1 MRKKI
6 RQPSIVPQWVNL
18 QNFVNRRNKRKKLL
32 AFLNRK
38 IKIKRQPF
46 LELQMHRI
54 HHMQYFKLKFL
65 NHFDKVKDFKNL
77 HCVPKV
83 SKLAFVAILDEKTE
97 TKIFDFCTLVI
108 NIYHPVLRFVKET
121 NAFKLFDRLLFFSS
135 FT

>member
-1 MRKKI
+1 MG
-6 RQPSIVPQWVNL
+6 WVNL
-18 QNFVNRRNKRKKLL
+18 QNFMGKKNTRKQLL

-38 IKIKRQPF
+38 IKVKKATF

-65 NHFDKVKDFKNL
+65 NHFDKVKDFRNL

-97 TKIFDFCTLVI
+97 TKNFDFCTLFI

>member
-1 MRKKI
+1 MLIEKNTQKK
-6 RQPSIVPQWVNL
+6 Q
-18 QNFVNRRNKRKKLL
+18 LL
-32 AFLNRK
+32 AFLN
-38 IKIKRQPF
+38 IKIKVKKATF
-46 LELQMHRI
+46 LELHMHRI
-54 HHMQYFKLKFL
+54 HQMQYFKLNFL
-65 NHFDKVKDFKNL
+65 NHFDKVKDFRNL

-97 TKIFDFCTLVI
+97 TKFFDFCTLVI